1 MERPASPPPE
11 PPSTAPAPRPRPVRR
26 RRGSGALLLLVALAA
41 AAYFAWRHET
51 ARPLRSPHAPPLP
64 LLVAPGAS
72 VHDIG
77 AQLYGLGLVRHPA
90 MFQALVLVRGDEARL
105 RAGEYAIPGGL
116 TLEQIVDKLVR
127 GDVVRHVVTFPE
139 GSTVED
145 MARIAAGQGV
155 PPASFLAAV
164 RDPAAIRD
172 LDPDAPDLEGYVFP
186 DTYDVSRSPGAPAA
200 LVARAVRRFR
210 EVMAPE
216 LPAVKSGP
224 LTLRQVVTLASLVEL
239 ETARSDER
247 PRVAAVFL
255 NRLDKKMLL
264 QTDPTVIY
272 ALRKA
277 GKYDGNIR
285 KDDLEIDSPYNTYKY
300 GGLPPG
306 PIASPGHASLHAALH
321 PADVPDLYF
330 VSRNDGSHEFSRT
343 LAEHQRWVN
352 LYQKHHGIP
361 PPASPGASASS
372 TAGPSPGPTPS
383 ASPGRSPS
391 PSVSPRAIA
400 SPTMPGPPA
409 PRRKQPSRVRPS
421 PQHPRP
427 RRSPRT

>member
-1 MERPASPPPE
+1 MERHASPRPE
-11 PPSTAPAPRPRPVRR
+11 PPSTAPGQRPRPARR
-26 RRGSGALLLLVALAA
+26 RRGSGALLLLVLLAA
-41 AAYFAWRHET
+41 ASYFAWRHET
-51 ARPLRSPHAPPLP
+51 ARPLRPPNAAPLP

-72 VHDIG
+72 VRDVG
-77 AQLYGLGLVRHPA
+77 AQLYGLGLVRHPVV
-90 MFQALVLVRGDEARL
+90 FEALVMIRGDQARL
-105 RAGEYAIPGGL
+105 RAGEYALPGGL
-116 TLEQIVDKLVR
+116 SLDQIVDKLAR

-139 GSTVED
+139 GSNLDD

-155 PPASFLAAV
+155 PPAGFLAAA

-216 LPAVKSGP
+216 LPALKDGAP
-224 LTLRQVVTLASLVEL
+224 TLRQVVTLASLVEL
-239 ETARSDER
+239 ETARPDER

-255 NRLDKKMLL
+255 NRLKKKMLL

-300 GGLPPG
+300 AGLPPG
-306 PIASPGHASLHAALH
+306 PIASPGRASLQAALH
-321 PADVPDLYF
+321 PAPDPDLYF

-352 LYQKHHGIP
+352 IYQKHHGTP
-361 PPASPGASASS
+361 PPASPGASAS
-372 TAGPSPGPTPS
+372 PSPN
-383 ASPGRSPS
+383 ASPR
-391 PSVSPRAIA
+391 
-400 SPTMPGPPA
+400 
-409 PRRKQPSRVRPS
+409 
-421 PQHPRP
+421 
-427 RRSPRT
+427 